1 MKKPQEKTNPLD
13 RTNAAIKIP
22 EGGLTCEDG
31 RKFLV
36 RCWKPT
42 VKTGGLVAIETEVIV
57 QFPDGEYAQ

>member
-1 MKKPQEKTNPLD
+1 MSKTQEKSDKLD

-31 RKFLV
+31 RVFRV

-42 VKTGGLVAIETEVIV
+42 VKTEGLVTIEMEVIV